1 MRYFTQAQ
9 LIKASKIA
17 EQRGYNRQ
25 LNIVMLKRHTK
36 ATDLFPI
43 TFSMPHEHA
52 AGVRVPLHVRCIIN
66 IPRHDGGV
74 IVQIDTDLDL
84 FRSLAELTEHG
95 IKQSHHQDEEDAAY
109 NAEQHG

>member
-25 LNIVMLKRHTK
+25 LNTAMLKRHTK
-36 ATDLFPI
+36 VSDLFPI

-52 AGVRVPLHVRCIIN
+52 AGVKVPLHIRCVIL
-66 IPRHDGGV
+66 IPGGGYH
-74 IVQIDTDLDL
+74 QIDTDLDL
-84 FRSLAELTEHG
+84 FRNLAEESPDPDSFR
-95 IKQSHHQDEEDAAY
+95 QSALQDEEDAAY